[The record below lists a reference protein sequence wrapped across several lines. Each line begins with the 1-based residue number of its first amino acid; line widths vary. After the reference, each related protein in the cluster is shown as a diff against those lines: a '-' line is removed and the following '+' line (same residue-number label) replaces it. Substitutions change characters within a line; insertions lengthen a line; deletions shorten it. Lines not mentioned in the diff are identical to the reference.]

1 MFWDELLPCLF
12 SLPTFASLPT
22 MHSGISRAALKATCC
37 CLQDDAQGARLSLSL
52 CGSPVP
58 LEGECGAFSPQDPLL
73 LLLWVRAALPSTKRW
88 GEAPDGSCAVQ
99 VAENRHRLH
108 REAVGSSLEISKSQL
123 DIGLGTLLWVSLL
136 EWGLDLMDPEVPS
149 HLDQSVIL

>member
-1 MFWDELLPCLF
+1 MGVPVFLYRCLVARAFNQRKREPELVSSSAGDAKSLWKCPLQPCWLLRLF
-12 SLPTFASLPT
+12 SVLLSARTRGNGNEPEHRIFCLT
-22 MHSGISRAALKATCC
+22 MRKH
-37 CLQDDAQGARLSLSL
+37 
-52 CGSPVP
+52 
-58 LEGECGAFSPQDPLL
+58 F
-73 LLLWVRAALPSTKRW
+73 
-88 GEAPDGSCAVQ
+88 CAVQ